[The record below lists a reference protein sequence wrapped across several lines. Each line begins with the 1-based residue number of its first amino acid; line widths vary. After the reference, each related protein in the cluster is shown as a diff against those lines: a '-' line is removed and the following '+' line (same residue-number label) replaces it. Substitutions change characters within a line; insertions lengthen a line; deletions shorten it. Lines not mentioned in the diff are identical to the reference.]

1 MRERERDGPI
11 LWIRTLWGLEIQMSS
26 PRSFS
31 QSAAESYVTSR
42 SVWWLPPHWFYT
54 IMLPSQLENERE
66 KKKRA
71 KNRPNR
77 AETPS
82 KTSASYLLKT
92 SLQWKED
99 LHCDT
104 QYACISMESH
114 PGQINIF
121 QESLLSPHFFVAG
134 NVKLKALEASLEAGA
149 AWKGRSKRLVWLG
162 IQGNHT
168 CAGAPRHKEHRWTE
182 TATLWEK

>member
-1 MRERERDGPI
+1 MPPFYG
-11 LWIRTLWGLEIQMSS
+11 LGLWGLEIQMSS

-71 KNRPNR
+71 KSRPNR

-168 CAGAPRHKEHRWTE
+168 CAGAPRHKEHRRTE